1 MISILMPVYNGIEYI
16 DESVKSV
23 ISQTFKDWELLI
35 GVNGH
40 SKNSSVYKKA
50 LKCGEQDTE
59 RITVI
64 DMFDCKGKSNALNKM
79 IKVARY
85 EWIALLDVD
94 DAWLS
99 KKLESQI
106 PYTDEYD
113 IIGTHCKYFGDS
125 NAIPSIPLGNI
136 SNYNFLQVNPIINS
150 SCLVRKDLC
159 YWNSRHDGVED
170 YDMWIRLWKEYK
182 KFYNVHG
189 IHVLH
194 RIHKDS
200 AFNAQGNN
208 NKVSDVIKKYL

>member
-1 MISILMPVYNGIEYI
+1 MPVYNGIEYI
-16 DESVKSV
+16 DESIKSV

-50 LKCGEQDTE
+50 LKCGEQDAE

-85 EWIALLDVD
+85 EWVALLDVD
-94 DAWLS
+94 DAWLP

-106 PYTDEYD
+106 PYTNDYD

-125 NAIPSIPLGNI
+125 NVIPSIPLGNI

-150 SCLVRKDLC
+150 SCLVKKNLC
-159 YWNSRHDGVED
+159 YWNSKHDGVED
-170 YDMWIRLWKEYK
+170 YDMWIRLWKENK

-208 NKVSDVIKKYL
+208 NKVGDVIKKYT

>member
-1 MISILMPVYNGIEYI
+1 MISILMPIYNGIEYI

-23 ISQTFKDWELLI
+23 LYQTFKDWELLI

-40 SKNSSVYKKA
+40 PENSSVYKKA

-94 DAWLS
+94 DLWLP

-106 PYTDEYD
+106 PFTDKYD
-113 IIGTHCKYFGDS
+113 VIGTHCKYFGDS
-125 NAIPSIPLGNI
+125 NAIPSIPLGDI

-150 SCLVRKDLC
+150 SCLVKKHLC
-159 YWNSRHDGVED
+159 YWDSKHDGVED
-170 YDMWIRLWKEYK
+170 YDMWIRLRQNLK
-182 KFYNVHG
+182 KIYNVRD
-189 IHVLH
+189 IQVMH
-194 RIHKDS
+194 RIHRDS

-208 NKVSDVIKKYL
+208 NKVSDVLKKYM